1 MKSGMV
7 SVHRVEGC
15 PDEATASTEPSGD
28 VSGVVKNDA
37 KQSGEALE
45 SKAAMVLLGALGE
58 AVLLTD
64 QDGQLIWANPY
75 FYRLTDE
82 IRRRVLESSVQA
94 AGQARAVSTGS
105 QRGPVACKYEIESK
119 DRSRV
124 FDVYATTGEIE
135 DEADGGLAVVVRDV
149 TVQRRTQR
157 KMDAIDRAG
166 YELARFDA
174 DEIRRM
180 NSYER
185 LQLLEQK
192 IIEATRELLEYD
204 HFAIFVQD
212 RKAEK
217 LQLVIS
223 EGLPEEIEDLDLV
236 AGAEG
241 NGISGHVAATG
252 ESYICYD
259 ATTDE
264 MYIPG
269 LKGARSSLTV
279 PLRVHDRVIGIMDI
293 ESKEPGQFDEQD
305 MQFVEIFARHIAMAL
320 HLLDLLVA
328 ERCDVNQSV
337 SGRFEGELAEPL
349 EDLEH
354 EVDWFRTV
362 ALQDPEAAAHV
373 KRLADDVESIK
384 RRMRQVA
391 EGPQT
396 LLGLEKHLGK
406 RKSDPV
412 LAGRKVLVA
421 DDHAK
426 IRKVIG
432 ELLSHRGA
440 EVTVCDGGTEAIAA
454 LQRYPGEFDLVV
466 SDIQMPDR
474 NGYEVFSACRKF
486 SPNAAV
492 ILMTGFGYDPH
503 HSIVRAS
510 QEGLHGVLFKP
521 FEIDLLLESIRQAL
535 TSKFGDKAS
544 GKPAGKPGP
553 ATAP

>member
-1 MKSGMV
+1 MNSGMV
-7 SVHRVEGC
+7 GVHHVEGC
-15 PDEATASTEPSGD
+15 PDEATASNEPSGD

-64 QDGQLIWANPY
+64 RDGRLIWANPY

-82 IRRRVLESSVQA
+82 IRNRVLESAVQA
-94 AGQARAVSTGS
+94 ASQAKSVSDGP
-105 QRGPVACKYEIESK
+105 QRGPVACKYEIESR
-119 DRSRV
+119 DRTRV
-124 FDVYATTGEIE
+124 FDVYATTVEIE
-135 DEADGGLAVVVRDV
+135 DETGGGLTVVVRDV

-174 DEIRRM
+174 DQIRRM

-223 EGLPEEIEDLDLV
+223 EGLPEEIEDLGLV

-305 MQFVEIFARHIAMAL
+305 KQFVEIFARHIAMAL

-354 EVDWFRTV
+354 EVDWFRAV
-362 ALQDPEAAAHV
+362 AKEDPEAAAHV

-432 ELLSHRGA
+432 ELLGHRGA
-440 EVTVCDGGTEAIAA
+440 EVTVCDGGGEAIEA
-454 LQRYPGEFDLVV
+454 LQRHPGGFDLVV

-474 NGYEVFSACRKF
+474 NGYEVFSASRKF
-486 SPNAAV
+486 SPDAAV

-535 TSKFGDKAS
+535 TGNGSAKKS
-544 GKPAGKPGP
+544 
-553 ATAP
+553 